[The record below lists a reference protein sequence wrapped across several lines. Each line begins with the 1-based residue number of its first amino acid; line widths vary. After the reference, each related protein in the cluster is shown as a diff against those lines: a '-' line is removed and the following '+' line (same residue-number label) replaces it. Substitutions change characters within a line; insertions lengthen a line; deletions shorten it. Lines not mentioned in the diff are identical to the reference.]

1 VTATDNA
8 CLPVLPRNLP
18 LFQAGSKTVRPEQ
31 GEMKMSHFISVRI
44 WEPIQAVGRAN
55 RYEIPLHAALRAR
68 HWGEVIGSSSQM
80 NMELEIESIEI
91 ELNLTSL
98 DEAVDLVKGVLEN
111 AGAPIGSELRFR
123 RDGNEVVI
131 PFGTV
136 EGLAVYLDGVNL
148 PDYVYEK
155 CTINELAGLLL
166 GTLSSVG
173 GEIRDSWVGRNETS
187 IYMYGPNA
195 ETMFAKLE
203 PILASYPLCQNARV
217 VIRLGNPGLDPR
229 TVHISYN
236 EEEHGPKLVF
246 WGEKTGTG

>member
-1 VTATDNA
+1 
-8 CLPVLPRNLP
+8 
-18 LFQAGSKTVRPEQ
+18 
-31 GEMKMSHFISVRI
+31 MKMSHFISVRI

-68 HWGEVIGSSSQM
+68 NWGEVIGSSSQM
-80 NMELEIESIEI
+80 NMELEVESVEI
-91 ELNLTSL
+91 ELNLANL
-98 DEAVDLVKGVLEN
+98 DEAVELVKGVLEN
-111 AGAPIGSELRFR
+111 AGAPIGSEIRFR

-148 PDYVYEK
+148 PDSVYEK
-155 CTINELAGLLL
+155 CNINELAGLLL

-217 VIRLGNPGLDPR
+217 VIRPGNPGMDPR

-246 WGEKTGTG
+246 WGAQTGTG